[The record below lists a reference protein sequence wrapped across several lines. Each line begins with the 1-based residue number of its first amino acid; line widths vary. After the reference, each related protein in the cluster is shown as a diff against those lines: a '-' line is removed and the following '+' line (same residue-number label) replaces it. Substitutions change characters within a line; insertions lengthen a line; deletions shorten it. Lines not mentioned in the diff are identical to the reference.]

1 MILRLLLIVSI
12 SLAVVSC
19 GTKSDLL
26 TPNGKQTPNGVKDPS
41 KPPHSI
47 GK

>member
-12 SLAVVSC
+12 SLAAVSC
-19 GTKSDLL
+19 GTKNDLL
-26 TPNGKQTPNGVKDPS
+26 LPNGKDSPKGEKDPS

>member
-12 SLAVVSC
+12 SLAAVSC
-19 GTKSDLL
+19 GTKNDLL
-26 TPNGKQTPNGVKDPS
+26 KPNGKETPNGEKDPS
-41 KPPHSI
+41 KPPHPI

>member
-1 MILRLLLIVSI
+1 MILRLLLIAGI

-19 GTKSDLL
+19 GTKNDLL
-26 TPNGKQTPNGVKDPS
+26 LPNGKESPKGQKDPS
-41 KPPHSI
+41 KPPQSI